1 MKLGNYL
8 HESSQNGRR
17 RVSFSYCRAGTTIAS
32 LRKTFKMKK
41 ILIGALVCA
50 AVAGVVYYLSDPEQF
65 NDTVGD
71 LKKKATDTF
80 DKVKDGL
87 GKAQRTATENV

>member
-1 MKLGNYL
+1 
-8 HESSQNGRR
+8 
-17 RVSFSYCRAGTTIAS
+17 VIA
-32 LRKTFKMKK
+32 RIVKTFEMKK

-50 AVAGVVYYLSDPEQF
+50 AVAGVVYYLQDPEKF

>member
-1 MKLGNYL
+1 
-8 HESSQNGRR
+8 
-17 RVSFSYCRAGTTIAS
+17 
-32 LRKTFKMKK
+32 MKK
-41 ILIGALVCA
+41 ILLGALVCA
-50 AVAGVVYYLSDPEQF
+50 AVVGVVYYLSDPEQF

-87 GKAQRTATENV
+87 GKAQRTVNENV

>member
-1 MKLGNYL
+1 
-8 HESSQNGRR
+8 
-17 RVSFSYCRAGTTIAS
+17 
-32 LRKTFKMKK
+32 MKK

-50 AVAGVVYYLSDPEQF
+50 AVAGVVYYLSDPEKF

-80 DKVKDGL
+80 DKVKESL
-87 GKAQRTATENV
+87 GKAQRTANENV

>member
-1 MKLGNYL
+1 MNHSPSLTGIW
-8 HESSQNGRR
+8 
-17 RVSFSYCRAGTTIAS
+17 FIAGLAHS
-32 LRKTFKMKK
+32 LREYGKSYKMKK

-50 AVAGVVYYLSDPEQF
+50 AVAGVVYYLSDPEKF